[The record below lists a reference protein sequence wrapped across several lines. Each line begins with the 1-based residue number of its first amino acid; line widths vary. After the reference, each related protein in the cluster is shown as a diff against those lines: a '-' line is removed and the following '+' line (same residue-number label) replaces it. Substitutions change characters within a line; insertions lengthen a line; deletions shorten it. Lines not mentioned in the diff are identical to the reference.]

1 MKPKRLKLLTIF
13 LLLLPLCVVL
23 LGAGCVKE
31 EEPEIKELNYLKVE
45 GLSLQGDTCFIKE
58 GETKDFNLEINS
70 QEEFEEYFDC
80 KIDLSP
86 QIDFS
91 QYTLLAGSRI
101 VSCIYPSLVLQ
112 KILVDDESK
121 TVQFKAQFEYDSGC
135 YPSFGVIYF
144 HALIPRLDNNYKVS
158 FNVDII
164 TD

>member
-1 MKPKRLKLLTIF
+1 MKTAILKISVF
-13 LLLLPLCVVL
+13 LLLFSLM
-23 LGAGCVKE
+23 GAGCEKD
-31 EEPEIKELNYLKVE
+31 EEPEIKELNYLKVA
-45 GLSLQGDTCFIKE
+45 GLSLQGDTCFIKK

-80 KIDLSP
+80 KIDFSP

-101 VSCIYPSLVLQ
+101 VNCIYPSLVLQ
-112 KILVDDESK
+112 KILFDDESK

-144 HALIPRLDNNYKVS
+144 HALIPKLDNNYKVS

-164 TD
+164 TDEK